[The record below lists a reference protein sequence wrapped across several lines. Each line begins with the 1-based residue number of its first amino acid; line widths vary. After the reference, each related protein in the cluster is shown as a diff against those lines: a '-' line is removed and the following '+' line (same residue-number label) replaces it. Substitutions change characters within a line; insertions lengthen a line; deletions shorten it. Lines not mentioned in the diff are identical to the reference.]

1 VYFVVIDPIGNLPI
15 FLAITAHLSKRQK
28 IRTAI
33 EGSIVA
39 AAIMLFFAL
48 CGAWILHYLAISFSA
63 FKIAGGI
70 ILLLVAI
77 DMLSNRRQQRKEQES
92 DIISPEDNV
101 AIFPLAIPLLA
112 GPAAI
117 TSVMVVSSGGTDSL
131 KLSLLGLGA
140 LAAVM
145 AITAVIL
152 IATSL
157 AEAYIDTRVTSVF
170 SRITA
175 IILAALSIQ
184 YIIDGL
190 QTLDGL
196 PIS

>member
-1 VYFVVIDPIGNLPI
+1 MF
-15 FLAITAHLSKRQK
+15 RQ
-28 IRTAI
+28 A
-33 EGSIVA
+33 
-39 AAIMLFFAL
+39 
-48 CGAWILHYLAISFSA
+48 
-63 FKIAGGI
+63 
-70 ILLLVAI
+70 
-77 DMLSNRRQQRKEQES
+77 
-92 DIISPEDNV
+92 
-101 AIFPLAIPLLA
+101 FPLAIPLLA

-117 TSVMVVSSGGTDSL
+117 TSVMVVSSGGAGSL

-145 AITAVIL
+145 TITAVIL
-152 IATSL
+152 TATSL
-157 AEAYIDTRVTSVF
+157 AETYEDTRLTSVF

-175 IILAALSIQ
+175 IILTTFSIQ

>member
-1 VYFVVIDPIGNLPI
+1 
-15 FLAITAHLSKRQK
+15 
-28 IRTAI
+28 
-33 EGSIVA
+33 
-39 AAIMLFFAL
+39 M
-48 CGAWILHYLAISFSA
+48 
-63 FKIAGGI
+63 
-70 ILLLVAI
+70 
-77 DMLSNRRQQRKEQES
+77 
-92 DIISPEDNV
+92 

-117 TSVMVVSSGGTDSL
+117 TSVMVVSSGSTGSL

-157 AEAYIDTRVTSVF
+157 AKAYVDTRVTSVF
-170 SRITA
+170 SRIAA
-175 IILAALSIQ
+175 IILAASPIQ

-190 QTLDGL
+190 QTHDGL